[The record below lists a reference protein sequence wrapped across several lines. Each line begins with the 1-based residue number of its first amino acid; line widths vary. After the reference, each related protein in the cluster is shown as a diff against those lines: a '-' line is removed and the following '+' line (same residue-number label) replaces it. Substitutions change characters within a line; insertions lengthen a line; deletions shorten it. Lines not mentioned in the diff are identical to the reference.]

1 MALINCPECQKQVS
15 EHSINCPNCG
25 YPINQLENKTVV
37 RKEGCF
43 LQTLNLGCLIFLI
56 MIAIIFIAGA
66 VAMASRATK
75 FKEPTIK
82 THNQDGNKRPKVHD

>member
-1 MALINCPECQKQVS
+1 MLINCPECQHQVS
-15 EHSINCPNCG
+15 DNARNCPNCG
-25 YPINQLENKTVV
+25 YPIKPVTVQNKP
-37 RKEGCF
+37 KEGCF

-56 MIAIIFIAGA
+56 MIGIIFIGGA